1 MLLVVGPDLENTGG
15 VLKNKGSVRWTQATV
30 VTPNSEFISG
40 HIFFYII
47 NANLNIFC
55 PIYNTN

>member
-47 NANLNIFC
+47 NLAIIPGCSVAFV
-55 PIYNTN
+55 